1 MSALSKMLKLQFSLL
16 KRRFIEPPLPKNSG
30 GKVLV
35 HIGCGQTDSKE
46 FINVDARGLAHVHI
60 ITDNIASL
68 PQFTDGSVDLI
79 YMCHILEHIKIA
91 DLPDVLVEMKR
102 MLKDGGI
109 LRLSVPDFD
118 RLVEVYNASGGDINM
133 IIKQLMGGQDHQYNI
148 HYSVFT
154 RRSLDTILK
163 QAGFRDVVP
172 WDPENCQ
179 YHDFKDRA
187 SRKITIN
194 GKAYPVSLNLEAVK

>member
-1 MSALSKMLKLQFSLL
+1 MLKLQLSLL
-16 KRRFIEPPLPKNSG
+16 KRRFLEPPLPKNSD

-35 HIGCGQTDSKE
+35 HIGCGETDSKE

-68 PQFTDGSVDLI
+68 PQFGNGSVDLI
-79 YMCHILEHIKIA
+79 YMCHILEHIKST
-91 DLPDVLVEMKR
+91 DLSNILAEMKR
-102 MLKDGGI
+102 MLKDGGT

-118 RLVEVYNASGGDINM
+118 RLIEVYNASGGDINM

-154 RRSLDTILK
+154 RRSLEAILR
-163 QAGFRDVVP
+163 QAGFRDVLP
-172 WDPENCQ
+172 WDPYDCQ
-179 YHDFKDRA
+179 HHNFKDRA
-187 SRKITIN
+187 CRKISAGDRDI
-194 GKAYPVSLNLEAVK
+194 AISLNLEAVK